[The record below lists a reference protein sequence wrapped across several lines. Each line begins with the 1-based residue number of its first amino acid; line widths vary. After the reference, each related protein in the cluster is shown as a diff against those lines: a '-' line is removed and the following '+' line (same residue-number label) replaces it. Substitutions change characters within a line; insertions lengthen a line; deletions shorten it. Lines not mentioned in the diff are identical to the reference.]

1 MAQVREHYPYR
12 CTDEEIKELIQDY
25 SKEIYDSRANINT
38 VLAMS
43 PLLQLGLQ
51 ELQSRQNKNITYLS
65 LGVSTI
71 SLIVSAVT
79 LYVSLCQ

>member
-12 CTDEEIKELIQDY
+12 CTDEEIKELIHGY

-65 LGVSTI
+65 LGVSTV

>member
-1 MAQVREHYPYR
+1 MAQIIEHYPYG
-12 CTDEEIKELIQDY
+12 CTDEKIKELVQGY

-38 VLAMS
+38 VMAMS

-51 ELQSRQNKNITYLS
+51 ELQDKQNKNITYLS
-65 LGVSTI
+65 LGVSTV

>member
-12 CTDEEIKELIQDY
+12 CTDEEIKELIQGY
-25 SKEIYDSRANINT
+25 SKEIYDLRANINT
-38 VLAMS
+38 VLVMS

-65 LGVSTI
+65 LGVSTV